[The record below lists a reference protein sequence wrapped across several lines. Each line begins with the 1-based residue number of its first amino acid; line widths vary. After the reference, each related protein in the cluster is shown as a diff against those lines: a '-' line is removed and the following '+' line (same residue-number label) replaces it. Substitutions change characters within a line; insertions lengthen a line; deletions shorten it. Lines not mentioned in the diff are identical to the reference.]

1 MSDIQDLRDKIRHSA
16 AHLLA
21 EAVLKIYPDAKL
33 TIGPAISDGF
43 FMILILTELFLK
55 KTWYQLND
63 K

>member
-43 FMILILTELFLK
+43 
-55 KTWYQLND
+55 Y
-63 K
+63 

>member
-1 MSDIQDLRDKIRHSA
+1 MNDIQDLRDKLRHSA

-43 FMILILTELFLK
+43 F
-55 KTWYQLND
+55 
-63 K
+63 